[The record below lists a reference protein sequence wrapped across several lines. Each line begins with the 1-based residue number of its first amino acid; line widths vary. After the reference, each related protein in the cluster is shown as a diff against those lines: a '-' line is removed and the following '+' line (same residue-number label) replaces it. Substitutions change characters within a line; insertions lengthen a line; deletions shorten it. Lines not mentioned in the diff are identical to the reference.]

1 MPYRSPLLPDRYPQQ
16 DLFVCSHI
24 LHTAYLSEIEYTFLD
39 CQMIKS
45 RGRTTKSK
53 TNRQLSI
60 DRWAGYIGLWLIVF
74 RVWSHPRHRLV
85 LKRTNTRMLPRPTR
99 CIFGNSCPPNNQIF
113 ILIWLS
119 GFRCLMTKPL
129 KRAIY
134 IRSYLA
140 KHSADNHSSADFHI
154 HFLAT

>member
-1 MPYRSPLLPDRYPQQ
+1 M
-16 DLFVCSHI
+16 
-24 LHTAYLSEIEYTFLD
+24 
-39 CQMIKS
+39 
-45 RGRTTKSK
+45 
-53 TNRQLSI
+53 
-60 DRWAGYIGLWLIVF
+60 
-74 RVWSHPRHRLV
+74 
-85 LKRTNTRMLPRPTR
+85 LKRTNILMLTGPTR
-99 CIFGNSCPPNNQIF
+99 WISENSGPPNNQIF
-113 ILIWLS
+113 IFIWLS

>member
-45 RGRTTKSK
+45 RGQTTKSK

-74 RVWSHPRHRLV
+74 RVWSHPR
-85 LKRTNTRMLPRPTR
+85 PTR
-99 CIFGNSCPPNNQIF
+99 CISENSCPPNNQIF

-119 GFRCLMTKPL
+119 GFRYWMTKPL

-140 KHSADNHSSADFHI
+140 KHLADNHSSADFHI